1 MNTKKNKT
9 LLMIALLASGLG
21 CGYSSPKMPTPAIS
35 QLSPSS
41 VTAGSGQFQLEVDGS
56 NFATGAVI
64 NFNGVAEST
73 TIMNSS
79 TLVAMIPGSAIATAR
94 TVPVTVTNP
103 SSGGMYGNTGSV
115 TSAPMNFTIH

>member
-1 MNTKKNKT
+1 MISKKNKT
-9 LLMIALLASGLG
+9 LFLIALLAAGLG
-21 CGYSSPKMPTPAIS
+21 CGYSTPKMPTPTIS

-41 VTAGSGQFQLEVDGS
+41 MTAGSGQFQLEVDGS

-73 TIMNSS
+73 TVMKSS
-79 TLVAMIPGSAIATAR
+79 TLEAMIPGSAIATAG

-103 SSGGMYGNTGSV
+103 DSGGIYGNMGSV
-115 TSAPMNFTIH
+115 TSAAMNFTIH